1 MEISRSIFLSSR
13 DNTRIA
19 GEIRGDTGKI
29 VDKLLTIYTA
39 RSRFDGRSK
48 IIGKHGVTASFKE
61 RKIVEYV
68 FVHISSSTSSHCIR
82 VPRGN
87 ITPVKRNFNLW
98 WMKLRTIGTDEKY
111 GSFTRMKRSFRSI
124 YIYTMYFTMYF
135 VLINSLTN
143 VRTFHLSKEWEFD
156 EEGIE

>member
-1 MEISRSIFLSSR
+1 MYTRMNVDRDEMVGGSNEWKFRALFFSRR

-39 RSRFDGRSK
+39 RSRFNGRSK

-68 FVHISSSTSSHCIR
+68 FVHVSSSTSGHCIK

-87 ITPVKRNFNLW
+87 ITPVKRNFSLW
-98 WMKLRTIGTDEKY
+98 
-111 GSFTRMKRSFRSI
+111 
-124 YIYTMYFTMYF
+124 
-135 VLINSLTN
+135 
-143 VRTFHLSKEWEFD
+143 
-156 EEGIE
+156 